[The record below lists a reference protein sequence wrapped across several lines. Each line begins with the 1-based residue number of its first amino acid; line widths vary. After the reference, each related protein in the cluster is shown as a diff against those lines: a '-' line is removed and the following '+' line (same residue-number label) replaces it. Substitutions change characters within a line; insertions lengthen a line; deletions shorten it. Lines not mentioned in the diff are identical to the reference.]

1 MKKNVIS
8 AVVIFFVTFAVLLA
22 AHELS
27 KSDMESIVISEANSE
42 Y

>member
-1 MKKNVIS
+1 MKKNIIS
-8 AVVIFFVTFAVLLA
+8 AVVLVFVTFAVILA

-27 KSDMESIVISEANSE
+27 KSDMESVVISETYE

>member
-1 MKKNVIS
+1 MKKNIIS
-8 AVVIFFVTFAVLLA
+8 AVVLFFVTFAVLLA

-27 KSDMESIVISEANSE
+27 KSDMESVIISEAND